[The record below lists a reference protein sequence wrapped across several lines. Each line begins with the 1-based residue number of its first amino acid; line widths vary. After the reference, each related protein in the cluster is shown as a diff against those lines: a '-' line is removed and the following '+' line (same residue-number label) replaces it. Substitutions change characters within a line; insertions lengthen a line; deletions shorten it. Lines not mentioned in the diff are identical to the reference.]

1 MSAPKDQH
9 FLTNPRIASRI
20 AGFVEV
26 EGRRVL
32 EIGPGTGALTREL
45 LERGAIVSAVE
56 LDPEL
61 VEDLRVR
68 FAVEIDEGR
77 FEVVQGDAIRDPL
90 PECAVVVSNLPYSAS
105 SRIVFRLLREGFE
118 VAVLMFQ
125 KEFARR
131 MVAPVGTPGCGR
143 LSVMVQTYARVK
155 PILEVGP
162 FAFTP
167 RPKVRSWVVRIT
179 PRDPPHPIRDHRV
192 YADLVRVLFSHRRK
206 MVRKALRSEPETFGE
221 QQVGAVLDELPDEI
235 LRSRAEE
242 LSLDEFARIANVL
255 ADASIR

>member
-1 MSAPKDQH
+1 MSVPKDQH
-9 FLTNPRIASRI
+9 FLTNPRIAARI
-20 AGFVEV
+20 AGFSEV
-26 EGRRVL
+26 RGRRVL
-32 EIGPGTGALTREL
+32 EIGPGRGALTREL

-61 VEDLRVR
+61 VGDLRRR
-68 FAVEIDEGR
+68 FAREIDEGR

-90 PECAVVVSNLPYSAS
+90 PDFSVVVSNLPYSAS

-131 MVAPVGTPGCGR
+131 MAAPVGTPGCGR

-155 PILEVGP
+155 PLLEVDP
-162 FAFTP
+162 SAFTP
-167 RPKVRSWVVRIT
+167 RPKVRSWVVRLV

-206 MVRKALRSEPETFGE
+206 MVRRALRSEPETFDE
-221 QQVGAVLDELPDEI
+221 QRVGAVLDELPDEI
-235 LRSRAEE
+235 LRSRAGG
-242 LSLDEFARIANVL
+242 LSLGEFARIANGLV
-255 ADASIR
+255 DASI